1 MDSEGNTLDWMLS
14 ETRDQKAA
22 TRFFKKLS
30 SLSHSI
36 NPRVINTDKNAAY
49 PPAFEDCKEEKVF
62 CKKVKLKQVKHLNN
76 VIEQDHRF
84 VKRRVKHSLWLQS
97 FRTAK
102 STIAGY
108 ETMHMIRKGQVENV
122 GKNNSIDQI
131 KFIDTLFGVAA

>member
-1 MDSEGNTLDWMLS
+1 MLS
-14 ETRDQKAA
+14 GTGDKKAA
-22 TRFFKKLS
+22 ARYPKELV

-49 PPAFEDCKEEKVF
+49 QPAFEECKEEKVF
-62 CKKVKLKQVKHLNN
+62 GEETNLRQVKYLNN

-84 VKRRVKHSLWLQS
+84 VKRRMKSSLWLQS

-108 ETMHMIRKGQVENV
+108 ETIHMIRKGQVEHLC
-122 GKNNSIDQI
+122 KNDPINQI
-131 KFIDTLFGVAA
+131 KFIDTLFGIAAKPP